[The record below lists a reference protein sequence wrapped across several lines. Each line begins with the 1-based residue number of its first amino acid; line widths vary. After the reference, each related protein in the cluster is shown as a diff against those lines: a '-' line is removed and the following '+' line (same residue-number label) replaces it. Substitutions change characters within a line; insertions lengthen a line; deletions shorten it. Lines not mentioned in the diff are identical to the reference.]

1 MAAARAGRLTGLRCE
16 RTVKGAEV
24 CMPQAD
30 ENEILTRV
38 GPGTLTGDLLRRYWT
53 PACLSAEIPEAG
65 GAPVRVKLL
74 GERLVGERLVGER
87 LAAFRDTT
95 GRVGLVQ
102 ENCPHRGAS
111 PYFGRNEDAAIHC
124 VYHATP
130 LHRRQRLPGRPGR
143 AEQRDL

>member
-16 RTVKGAEV
+16 GMVKGAEV
-24 CMPQAD
+24 CMLQAD

-38 GPGTLTGDLLRRYWT
+38 GPGTLTGDLLRRCWT

-74 GERLVGERLVGER
+74 GERLV
-87 LAAFRDTT
+87 AFRDTT

-102 ENCPHRGAS
+102 ENCPHRGATS
-111 PYFGRNEDAAIHC
+111 
-124 VYHATP
+124 
-130 LHRRQRLPGRPGR
+130 R
-143 AEQRDL
+143 AFAPSGALRTALL